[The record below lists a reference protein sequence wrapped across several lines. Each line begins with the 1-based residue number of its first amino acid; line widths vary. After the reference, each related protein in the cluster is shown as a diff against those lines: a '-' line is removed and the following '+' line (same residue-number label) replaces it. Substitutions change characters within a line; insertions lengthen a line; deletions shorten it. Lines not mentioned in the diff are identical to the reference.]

1 MAIREVENIDREVKR
16 LLKEIEEQI
25 NKIENGL
32 AASSASQQVNKKIE
46 HTKSRIKTMEIE
58 LQTVDDREKA
68 RKFKPVIRDHRAKL
82 KEFEQALQW
91 SQAGAA
97 EEHVNKSGYNVDE
110 ILNDEDAAIGYGRRL
125 QDETDA
131 AADRAIRDL
140 QETNEV
146 AVNTA
151 EMLHNQTE
159 QIANIDKN
167 LAEIDDEIDRATRV
181 LKRMGRRVMT
191 DKYIWG
197 LIFLIFA
204 AIIAI
209 IVVSVVE
216 GNVSEDDVK
225 PDFRRRLFNQLL
237 DLSLD

>member
-1 MAIREVENIDREVKR
+1 M
-16 LLKEIEEQI
+16 
-25 NKIENGL
+25 G
-32 AASSASQQVNKKIE
+32 
-46 HTKSRIKTMEIE
+46 
-58 LQTVDDREKA
+58 
-68 RKFKPVIRDHRAKL
+68 
-82 KEFEQALQW
+82 QW

-97 EEHVNKSGYNVDE
+97 DDGVNKSGYNEHE
-110 ILNDEDAAIGYGRRL
+110 ILNNEDAAIGYGRRL
-125 QDETDA
+125 QDDTEA

-140 QETNEV
+140 AETQET

-151 EMLHNQTE
+151 QQLHEQTE
-159 QIANIDKN
+159 QIENIDRN

-209 IVVSVVE
+209 IVISVVN
-216 GNVSEDDVK
+216 GMVSDD
-225 PDFRRRLFNQLL
+225 
-237 DLSLD
+237 

>member
-1 MAIREVENIDREVKR
+1 MN
-16 LLKEIEEQI
+16 
-25 NKIENGL
+25 N
-32 AASSASQQVNKKIE
+32 
-46 HTKSRIKTMEIE
+46 
-58 LQTVDDREKA
+58 
-68 RKFKPVIRDHRAKL
+68 
-82 KEFEQALQW
+82 
-91 SQAGAA
+91 
-97 EEHVNKSGYNVDE
+97 
-110 ILNDEDAAIGYGRRL
+110 EDAAIGYGRRL

-209 IVVSVVE
+209 IVVSVVN
-216 GNVSEDDVK
+216 GQVSQDDIK
-225 PDFRRRLFNQLL
+225 PNIRRRLFKELDDDL

>member
-1 MAIREVENIDREVKR
+1 M
-16 LLKEIEEQI
+16 
-25 NKIENGL
+25 
-32 AASSASQQVNKKIE
+32 
-46 HTKSRIKTMEIE
+46 
-58 LQTVDDREKA
+58 
-68 RKFKPVIRDHRAKL
+68 
-82 KEFEQALQW
+82 
-91 SQAGAA
+91 
-97 EEHVNKSGYNVDE
+97 
-110 ILNDEDAAIGYGRRL
+110 NDEDAAIGYGRRL

-191 DKYIWG
+191 DKYIWA

-216 GNVSEDDVK
+216 GGVGAEDAG
-225 PDFRRRLFNQLL
+225 PDFRRRIL
-237 DLSLD
+237 DELDKLDVTID